1 MGALEIARLLIAAAT
16 LWGSS
21 AQAPASAPPA
31 PPQVDASLPR
41 TSAAV
46 AAALA
51 DVRPQLRAAAR
62 AWDGT
67 GTVPED
73 LTLLALYEQRITL
86 ALADRPRLYRRVL
99 RRLATTERGGVRD
112 EVTAQVELS
121 QLSAGW
127 PIKRHY
133 RSGPAEAA
141 TDLWGYY
148 GRGHRRFAVT
158 RRLLAAVNLVET
170 DFNRLRADSVADAQ
184 GPMQF
189 IASTWKAYGL
199 GGDVHDP
206 HDAILGAANYL
217 HANGAPAD
225 DARALLHY
233 NPSALYVDAVQRYA
247 RRMRTAAAFRAFYA
261 RQLFVRA
268 KDGGHRRL
276 TGPGR

>member
-16 LWGSS
+16 LCGCS
-21 AQAPASAPPA
+21 AQAPAPQ
-31 PPQVDASLPR
+31 PPQADAPLPR
-41 TSAAV
+41 TSAAI

-51 DVRPQLRAAAR
+51 DVRPRLRTAAR
-62 AWDGT
+62 GWDGT
-67 GTVPED
+67 GRVPED
-73 LTLLALYEQRITL
+73 LTLLALYEQRIAL

-99 RRLATTERGGVRD
+99 GRLAAAERGGVRD
-112 EVTAQVELS
+112 EVSAQVDLS
-121 QLSAGW
+121 KLSTGW
-127 PIKRHY
+127 PIKRRY
-133 RSGPAEAA
+133 RTRPAEAA
-141 TDLWGYY
+141 ADLWGYY
-148 GRGHRRFAVT
+148 GQGHKRFAVT

-170 DFNRLRADSVADAQ
+170 DFNRLRGDSVADAQ

-225 DARALLHY
+225 DARALAHY
-233 NPSALYVDAVQRYA
+233 NPSALYVDAVRRYA

-261 RQLFVRA
+261 RQLFVGA
-268 KDGGHRRL
+268 KGGGHRRL